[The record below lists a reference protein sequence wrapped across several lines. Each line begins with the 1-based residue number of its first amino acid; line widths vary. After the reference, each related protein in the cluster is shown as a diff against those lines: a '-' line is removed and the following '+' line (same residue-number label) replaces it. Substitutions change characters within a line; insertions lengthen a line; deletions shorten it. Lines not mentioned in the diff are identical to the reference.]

1 MKHTFLFLESTWTGK
16 GTYYDQNGNPLNA
29 IGQSEIVHLKNTW
42 FINSSMSLS
51 GENPVELKND
61 YEIMPFENDI
71 TSWKS
76 VNPELGTLLG
86 SFAIVEDSIISCSAL
101 KKERFWLGN
110 PDANQQSEYSARV
123 FSIMQPVK
131 YLPGPST
138 LRSRK
143 FNIIRSAFD
152 KKRGA
157 Q

>member
-86 SFAIVEDSIISCSAL
+86 SFAIVEDSIISLFSSEKGEVFGSEIL
-101 KKERFWLGN
+101 TQINE
-110 PDANQQSEYSARV
+110 SEYSAKGV
-123 FSIMQPVK
+123 LYNAAGKISSWSVQ
-131 YLPGPST
+131 L
-138 LRSRK
+138 
-143 FNIIRSAFD
+143 IRE
-152 KKRGA
+152 
-157 Q
+157 QEI